1 MSTLAGGAATLASG
15 ARKSADGAQ
24 ALSNGTA
31 KSAGGID
38 QLTGAVR
45 KAVDGAALL
54 EAETKGLADSGTT
67 LKDGADALAKRLQ
80 ASADDTGTYASE
92 TRTRMGDL
100 AADPV
105 AVEASRINAVAGTG
119 GGLAPFLMAVAAWLG
134 ALGAFL
140 VLPALRPGDDRRWWR
155 AVLVALAGA
164 AGAAIA
170 GALLMALG
178 MRFLVGVEAARLPEL
193 LGFAVL
199 AALAFTAIVQAL
211 VAPFGSRGWLAALLF
226 LVVQIAASG
235 VLLTAGTAGPLG
247 ALRPFLPLTH
257 AIDALRGAIY
267 GGASSAAVDAAVLVA
282 WLVVAVLVTLAV
294 AAGAA
299 ADVGEE
305 AEPAAA

>member
-1 MSTLAGGAATLASG
+1 MLNIYERL
-15 ARKSADGAQ
+15 
-24 ALSNGTA
+24 
-31 KSAGGID
+31 
-38 QLTGAVR
+38 VR
-45 KAVDGAALL
+45 IHYVQQ
-54 EAETKGLADSGTT
+54 
-67 LKDGADALAKRLQ
+67 KDG
-80 ASADDTGTYASE
+80 SYV
-92 TRTRMGDL
+92 
-100 AADPV
+100 ADPV
-105 AVEASRINAVAGTG
+105 AVEASRVNAVAGTG
-119 GGLAPFLMAVAAWLG
+119 AGLAPFLMAVAAWLG

-155 AVLVALAGA
+155 AMLVALAGA
-164 AGAAIA
+164 AGVAIA

-178 MRFLVGVEAARLPEL
+178 IRFLVGVEAARLPQL
-193 LGFAVL
+193 LGFAAL